1 MENKNGIVYDL
12 ASQNE
17 NHLIFDLGDKYG
29 VDLSQRLFH
38 FAVNIIRF
46 LGTITHRPEYDV
58 FRIQLSR
65 CGTSMGANFEEA
77 CGATSGKEFVSKLS
91 ICLKESRETNYWMRI
106 LNELN
111 LGDEKLRE
119 HLAKESL
126 ELIKIFISS
135 IKTAKKNLKQ

>member
-1 MENKNGIVYDL
+1 MVSNKNNT
-12 ASQNE
+12 NE
-17 NHLIFDLGDKYG
+17 LLSREKYYQISDLGGKYE

-46 LGTITHRPEYDV
+46 LGTIAYNPEYEV
-58 FRIQLSR
+58 FRNQLSR

-77 CGATSGKEFVSKLS
+77 CGSSSRKEFISKLS
-91 ICLKESRETNYWMRI
+91 ICLKESRETNYWLRI

-111 LGDEKLRE
+111 LADEKLRIPLE
-119 HLAKESL
+119 KESL

-135 IKTAKKNLKQ
+135 IKTAKKNLS

>member
-1 MENKNGIVYDL
+1 MENKNSTVYDIV
-12 ASQNE
+12 SHNG

-29 VDLSQRLFH
+29 VDLSQRLFN

-46 LGTITHRPEYDV
+46 LGTIDYKTEFAV
-58 FRIQLSR
+58 FRNQLSR

-77 CGATSGKEFVSKLS
+77 CGSTSRKEFISKLS

-126 ELIKIFISS
+126 ELIKIFITS
-135 IKTAKKNLKQ
+135 IKTAKNNLK